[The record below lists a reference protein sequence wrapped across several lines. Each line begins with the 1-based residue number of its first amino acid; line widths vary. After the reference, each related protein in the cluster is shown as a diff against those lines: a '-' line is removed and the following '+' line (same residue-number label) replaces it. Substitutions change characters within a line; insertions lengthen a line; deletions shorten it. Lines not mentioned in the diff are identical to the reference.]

1 MRSSPES
8 GSLHELT
15 DHLRAAGCVRAEDE
29 AVLILAD
36 GRDPVRLLERRVAG
50 EPLEQV
56 LGWAAFAGRRYAV
69 RPGVF
74 VPRPRSA
81 LLASAG
87 AAALPPGGLLVD
99 LCCGVGAIAGAV
111 LDRVPSA
118 QAWAVDLDPVAVA
131 CARENL
137 PGVRVLEGDL
147 DAPLPRRL
155 RGVVDVLI
163 ANAPYVPS
171 AEVDLLPH
179 EAREHEAREA
189 LDGGADGLAVHRRIA
204 AAAPTWLA
212 PEGVLLVEVAE
223 AQASLLAD
231 VYAGSGL
238 RAAVRVQDGTAVI
251 SGRREGR
258 TAAQAVDPAA
268 DRGRDRPEA

>member
-204 AAAPTWLA
+204 AAAATWLA

-238 RAAVRVQDGTAVI
+238 RAAVRVQDGTAVV

-258 TAAQAVDPAA
+258 TAAPAADRAA
-268 DRGRDRPEA
+268 DRGRDHPEA

>member
-1 MRSSPES
+1 MPSSPES
-8 GSLHELT
+8 LSLHALT
-15 DHLRAAGCVRAEDE
+15 ERLRAAGCVRAEDE

-36 GRDPVRLLERRVAG
+36 GRDAVALVERRVAG

-56 LGWAAFAGRRYAV
+56 LGWAGFAGRRYAV

-74 VPRPRSA
+74 VPRPRSV
-81 LLASAG
+81 LLA
-87 AAALPPGGLLVD
+87 AAAVEALPPGGVLVD
-99 LCCGVGAIAGAV
+99 LCCGVGAITGAV
-111 LDRVPSA
+111 LDRVPDA

-155 RGVVDVLI
+155 RRAVDVLV
-163 ANAPYVPS
+163 ANAPYVPT

-179 EAREHEAREA
+179 EARDHESRVA

-212 PEGVLLVEVAE
+212 PDGVLLVEVAE
-223 AQASLLAD
+223 AQASVLAD
-231 VYAGSGL
+231 VYARRGL
-238 RAAVRVQDGTAVI
+238 RASVREEDGTAVV

-258 TAAQAVDPAA
+258 TAADRAA
-268 DRGRDRPEA
+268 DLPEA

>member
-1 MRSSPES
+1 MPSSPES
-8 GSLHELT
+8 HSLHALT
-15 DHLRAAGCVRAEDE
+15 ERLRAAGCVRAEDE

-36 GRDPVRLLERRVAG
+36 GRDPAVLGGRRVAG

-74 VPRPRSA
+74 VPRPRSV
-81 LLASAG
+81 LLA
-87 AAALPPGGLLVD
+87 AAAATALPPGGVLLD
-99 LCCGVGAIAGAV
+99 LCCGVGAITGAV
-111 LDRVPSA
+111 LDRVPDA

-147 DAPLPRRL
+147 DVPLPRRL
-155 RGVVDVLI
+155 RGEVDVLV

-171 AEVDLLPH
+171 GEVDLLPH
-179 EAREHEAREA
+179 EARDHESRVA

-204 AAAPTWLA
+204 ALASRWLA
-212 PEGVLLVEVAE
+212 HDGLLLVEVAE
-223 AQASLLAD
+223 EQASVLVE
-231 VYAGSGL
+231 VYACSGL
-238 RAAVRVQDGTAVI
+238 AAAVRVEDGTAVV
-251 SGRREGR
+251 SGRP
-258 TAAQAVDPAA
+258 TAAAA
-268 DRGRDRPEA
+268 GSTAGA

>member
-1 MRSSPES
+1 MPSSPEP
-8 GSLHELT
+8 GSLHALT
-15 DHLRAAGCVRAEDE
+15 DRLRAAGCVRAEDE

-36 GRDPVRLLERRVAG
+36 GRDPWDLVSRRTAG

-74 VPRPRSA
+74 VPRPRSV
-81 LLASAG
+81 LLATAA
-87 AAALPPGGLLVD
+87 AAALPPGGTLVD
-99 LCCGVGAIAGAV
+99 LCCGVGSITGAV
-111 LDRVPSA
+111 LDRVPGA
-118 QAWAVDLDPVAVA
+118 RAWAVDVDPVAVA

-155 RGVVDVLI
+155 RGAVDVLV

-171 AEVDLLPH
+171 GEVDLLPH
-179 EAREHEAREA
+179 EARDHEARAA

-204 AAAPTWLA
+204 ALARTWLA
-212 PEGVLLVEVAE
+212 RDGVLLVEVADAQVE
-223 AQASLLAD
+223 ALSLAYAD
-231 VYAGSGL
+231 AGL
-238 RAAVRVQDGTAVI
+238 RATVRVEDGTAVV
-251 SGRREGR
+251 SGRPRAAAEER
-258 TAAQAVDPAA
+258 TADP
-268 DRGRDRPEA
+268 PEA